1 MLSEHFFCIC
11 NFYLVFRN
19 GIFSFFF
26 VKSKLFLNIL
36 CRIYNCKVT
45 VHRQDNF
52 VLKSYVNTAI
62 YRYMCY
68 ILFIIHVHLCL

>member
-1 MLSEHFFCIC
+1 MLSEHFFVYV
-11 NFYLVFRN
+11 NFT
-19 GIFSFFF
+19 FSFAMEIFPFF

-36 CRIYNCKVT
+36 CRIYNCKFT

-62 YRYMCY
+62 YRYMGY
-68 ILFIIHVHLCL
+68 ILFIIHVHLY